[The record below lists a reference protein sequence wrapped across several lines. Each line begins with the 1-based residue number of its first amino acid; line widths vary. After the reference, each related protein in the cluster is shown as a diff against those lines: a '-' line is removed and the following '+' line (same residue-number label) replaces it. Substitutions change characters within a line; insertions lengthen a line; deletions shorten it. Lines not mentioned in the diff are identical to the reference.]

1 MTHLK
6 KHCTQMNQDERTLIE
21 TYAHSLPV
29 YNWKNNMHVIDR
41 MAEKRISD
49 AEIILALRKGHIIEV
64 HANNYPEIRYV
75 VRHEIGNR
83 AICVCASHKGN
94 VVTVWANN
102 ARDNHYT
109 LDASQ
114 YKWNVDLTRV
124 FATLKG

>member
-1 MTHLK
+1 
-6 KHCTQMNQDERTLIE
+6 MNQAERAKVE
-21 TYAHSLPV
+21 TYAHSLPA
-29 YNWKNNMHVIDR
+29 YNWKNNPHVIDR

-49 AEIILALRKGHIIEV
+49 SEIVLALRKGHIIEV

-75 VRHEIGNR
+75 LRHAIGKR

-94 VVTVWANN
+94 VITVWANN
-102 ARDNHYT
+102 ATDNHYT

-124 FATLKG
+124 FDTLKG